1 MKFYQREIRKEG
13 RGAKKKE
20 RKKKRIRKHS
30 RGFYGACPSGSWCT
44 PPEAYASEGF
54 VFLWTHEWLC
64 ARLSLFQSPLPS
76 SFPVCRDR
84 VDAVQRQTALQDNG
98 EVASKNLSRAQT
110 ASRLDE
116 RAFVFHGES
125 VERGRYSLSASE
137 PIIFTPEWMQHF
149 PSSVAI
155 AISIRFSKEREIY
168 FEKKKRNGLNGSSLV
183 YLAII
188 ELLTDDCR

>member
-1 MKFYQREIRKEG
+1 MARVQVAADALHLKPTRLRVLSSY
-13 RGAKKKE
+13 E
-20 RKKKRIRKHS
+20 RT
-30 RGFYGACPSGSWCT
+30 SGYALDYLST
-44 PPEAYASEGF
+44 PPP
-54 VFLWTHEWLC
+54 
-64 ARLSLFQSPLPS
+64 LSP

-137 PIIFTPEWMQHF
+137 PIIFTPE
-149 PSSVAI
+149 
-155 AISIRFSKEREIY
+155 
-168 FEKKKRNGLNGSSLV
+168 
-183 YLAII
+183 
-188 ELLTDDCR
+188 